1 MLKDAGVAYGGV
13 NTNVRIHDGYMFEI
27 RLHTTEGLA
36 TKEPKH
42 KLYEE
47 QGTTKDKARYEEL
60 KRMMA
65 GEADKMPTP
74 PGIGSI
80 R

>member
-1 MLKDAGVAYGGV
+1 MLKDTGVAYRRV
-13 NTNVRIHDGYMFEI
+13 NASGRTSDGYVPEI

-36 TKEPKH
+36 IKEPNH

-47 QGTTKDKARYEEL
+47 QGTTKDKARYKEL
-60 KRMMA
+60 ERIMVA
-65 GEADKMPTP
+65 EADKIPMP
-74 PGIGSI
+74 PGIGGI